1 MNVDYQTETEQ
12 FGAWEAAWSK
22 HCPEIDRRIVRFMED
37 SPSFSPESL
46 AILTSEISD
55 WLDTRQINGEAWV
68 EWRRIRLEP
77 DGLRAR
83 VEQRIAHLV
92 ADGSLRLNIW
102 REGWHY

>member
-55 WLDTRQINGEAWV
+55 WLDTRQIKSG
-68 EWRRIRLEP
+68 
-77 DGLRAR
+77 AR
-83 VEQRIAHLV
+83 VAQDDYTKENAQDFALWKAAKPEDEAIR
-92 ADGSLRLNIW
+92 R
-102 REGWHY
+102 R